1 MLTQFFS
8 WYLAVQLVSLAALPL
23 TLTTFANL
31 PDRGYAFSKPLGIFL
46 VGFTLWLG
54 TSYGLLRNEAGGA
67 WLAVAIVAAV
77 SVISGRRL
85 IRRTWLSLSRR
96 QVNEPTAPLSK
107 RGEGLGVRLPY
118 LLTVELLFLL
128 AFAAWAYVRAHD
140 PAADFTEEPMD
151 LMFMNGIFASP
162 TYPPQDPWLA
172 GYAISYYYLG
182 YWFLVTLGRLAAQPP
197 EIAYTLGQASW
208 YGLLLIGA
216 FGVVFNL
223 LASRG
228 AGELG
233 SRGASDAD
241 EATPPLRRSSGLALP
256 LCYFGGILAAVAVGV
271 VGNLQGVFEW
281 MLASGRNVPALARWF
296 RVNGFPVDSVGAGEA
311 ATAWYTR
318 FDWWRSSRVIADRNL
333 LGGHSEVIDEFPMFS
348 YVLGDNHPHVLAMPF
363 VILALALAFNLLR
376 THVRRRE
383 EHTEQDTFIF
393 GHIHFGLGTLLLAAI
408 VIGGLIPLNTWDF
421 PPYLFLF
428 ALCFGIVNLRVG
440 GWRSGL
446 LATVG
451 AGIALTVAAVVT
463 YLPYL
468 LTAQSQASGLAPNL
482 FNPTRLPQFLLMLAP
497 FLLGTLTLIALT
509 WRSARDASPSAR
521 QITLTALAVF
531 GLPLLFLAGS
541 TLLAANPEAAPGF
554 LNLPALPEGAT
565 GYLPFITDRWLTQG
579 GLATLLLAS
588 TLLIILISILWQR
601 LDQLTINSS
610 PLTIDHSHLF
620 TLLLATTAL
629 LLIFGAEFI
638 YVRDFFNSRMNTVF
652 KFYYQAWLLLGLSSA
667 YAIAVAAERLF
678 ARRQRAKPASPE
690 SVRGGAVSVS
700 LAVVTLALI
709 ALGLFYP
716 IGAIYG
722 KTNGFASEAL
732 TFDATSHMTSAEREA
747 IAWVRENTSRDAI
760 IAEGK
765 GDSYE
770 GFRNRVST
778 ATGRSTL
785 LGWEYHQRQ
794 WRGDEYN
801 EMVNGRPEALNQ
813 LYRAARPDELVDIA
827 NQWGIDYLYVGP
839 IERQK
844 YEIAAAREAQF
855 EQALDLVFEAEAG
868 TPAQV
873 RLYAVPPAE
882 SIVAS
887 APQP

>member
-1 MLTQFFS
+1 
-8 WYLAVQLVSLAALPL
+8 
-23 TLTTFANL
+23 
-31 PDRGYAFSKPLGIFL
+31 
-46 VGFTLWLG
+46 
-54 TSYGLLRNEAGGA
+54 
-67 WLAVAIVAAV
+67 
-77 SVISGRRL
+77 
-85 IRRTWLSLSRR
+85 
-96 QVNEPTAPLSK
+96 
-107 RGEGLGVRLPY
+107 
-118 LLTVELLFLL
+118 
-128 AFAAWAYVRAHD
+128 
-140 PAADFTEEPMD
+140 MD

-228 AGELG
+228 AGEPG

-241 EATPPLRRSSGLALP
+241 EATPPLRRGSGLALP

-383 EHTEQDTFIF
+383 EHTEQGTFIF

-451 AGIALTVAAVVT
+451 AGILLTVAAVVI

-482 FNPTRLPQFLLMLAP
+482 FNPTRLPQFLLMFAP

-509 WRSARDASPSAR
+509 WRSARGKSPSAR
-521 QITLTALAVF
+521 QVTLTALAVF

-541 TLLAANPEAAPGF
+541 TLLARQSRK
-554 LNLPALPEGAT
+554 LRPAFSTCPPCPKAQRAT
-565 GYLPFITDRWLTQG
+565 CP
-579 GLATLLLAS
+579 
-588 TLLIILISILWQR
+588 
-601 LDQLTINSS
+601 SS
-610 PLTIDHSHLF
+610 P
-620 TLLLATTAL
+620 TA
-629 LLIFGAEFI
+629 GSPKA
-638 YVRDFFNSRMNTVF
+638 
-652 KFYYQAWLLLGLSSA
+652 
-667 YAIAVAAERLF
+667 
-678 ARRQRAKPASPE
+678 ASPP
-690 SVRGGAVSVS
+690 SSS
-700 LAVVTLALI
+700 
-709 ALGLFYP
+709 
-716 IGAIYG
+716 
-722 KTNGFASEAL
+722 
-732 TFDATSHMTSAEREA
+732 
-747 IAWVRENTSRDAI
+747 
-760 IAEGK
+760 
-765 GDSYE
+765 
-770 GFRNRVST
+770 
-778 ATGRSTL
+778 
-785 LGWEYHQRQ
+785 
-794 WRGDEYN
+794 
-801 EMVNGRPEALNQ
+801 
-813 LYRAARPDELVDIA
+813 
-827 NQWGIDYLYVGP
+827 
-839 IERQK
+839 
-844 YEIAAAREAQF
+844 
-855 EQALDLVFEAEAG
+855 
-868 TPAQV
+868 PAH
-873 RLYAVPPAE
+873 
-882 SIVAS
+882 S
-887 APQP
+887 